1 MVWLSVGL
9 LDYLPKKTKH
19 KSRVSKPTH
28 MDVSVVIPFLDEEE
42 SLPEL
47 YQQLTDVLAS
57 TKWSYELIFVDDG
70 SQDKGWKFV
79 RSAAKND
86 ASVRGVKF
94 TRNFGK
100 SQALHVGFD
109 LAQGDV
115 VFTMDAD
122 LQDSPKELPALYEML
137 NKENLDVV
145 SGWKKIRHDPLFGK
159 TIPSKFFNWA
169 ARQFSGIPLH
179 DFNCGLKAYKKEVV
193 KAIQVHGEMHR
204 YIPLLAKHAGYR
216 AIGEHVVQHSARKY
230 GKTKFG
236 ADRFVKGFLDL
247 VTLLFVQRFGKRPMH
262 FFGLIG
268 SLMLNTGFGFA
279 LYLGIDKLY
288 LETEGRLITERPEFY
303 LALTTMIL
311 GSQFFLAGFLAE
323 LFMRS
328 RNKSPNYRISETL

>member
-1 MVWLSVGL
+1 M
-9 LDYLPKKTKH
+9 
-19 KSRVSKPTH
+19 SKPTH

-42 SLPEL
+42 SLPEF

-70 SQDKGWKFV
+70 SQDKGWDFV

-86 ASVRGVKF
+86 GSVRAVKF

-122 LQDSPKELPALYEML
+122 LQDSPKELPELYKL
-137 NKENLDVV
+137 LTKENLDVV

-236 ADRFVKGFLDL
+236 ADRFIKGFLDL
-247 VTLLFVQRFGKRPMH
+247 LTLLFVQRFGKRPMH

-268 SLMLNTGFGFA
+268 SLMLVTGFGFA

-288 LETEGRLITERPEFY
+288 METEGRLITERPEFY

-328 RNKSPNYRISETL
+328 RNKSPNYRIRETL